1 MRPITNPEL
10 FDKTTQIIVPGP
22 DSYHFNQEI
31 HPQGKYFATKYK
43 SSGSKAWNPPSS
55 QRFYKS
61 STDAPGSG
69 NYFPVNDLSDSG
81 RYVLSTNKG
90 SGRRRLDK

>member
-1 MRPITNPEL
+1 MRPITNPERIKFPIL
-10 FDKTTQIIVPGP
+10 VFDKTTQIIVPGP

-31 HPQGKYFATKYK
+31 HPQGKYFSTKYK

-61 STDAPGSG
+61 SM
-69 NYFPVNDLSDSG
+69 NIVNKALMHQ
-81 RYVLSTNKG
+81 VLGITF
-90 SGRRRLDK
+90 L